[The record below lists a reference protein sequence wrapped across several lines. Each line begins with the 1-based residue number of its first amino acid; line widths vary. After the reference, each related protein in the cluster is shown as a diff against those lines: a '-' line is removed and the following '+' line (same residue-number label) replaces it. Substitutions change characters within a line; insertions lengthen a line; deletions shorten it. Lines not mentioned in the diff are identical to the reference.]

1 MKNGQVV
8 NMHCPKCN
16 DKKLK
21 VIDSRDRELHA
32 NSLIRRRECT
42 ACGYRFNTKEKIKQ
56 LQTTQLAILTNG
68 AALLKLGGRL
78 CYSTCSIE
86 PEENH
91 KLVEQWLKNHPEFQL
106 LQTNLLIPGQHGT
119 DGGFAALLQKI
130 M

>member
-42 ACGYRFNTKEKIKQ
+42 ACGHRFNTKEVVISVAYKSEPRVTAVAK
-56 LQTTQLAILTNG
+56 TSLTKKANVQ
-68 AALLKLGGRL
+68 K
-78 CYSTCSIE
+78 
-86 PEENH
+86 
-91 KLVEQWLKNHPEFQL
+91 
-106 LQTNLLIPGQHGT
+106 
-119 DGGFAALLQKI
+119 QKI
-130 M
+130 QKEKEKELELDIASILDSI